1 MNNIEMSNIYQD
13 FLNKMIQIDDSKSLF
28 ELQVEFLGKKGIFA
42 NFMQELKSMSKE
54 DKAVYGKELNVIKN
68 RIQEHINEKKKSIE
82 EIELE
87 ARLEKEKIDVT
98 QPGLFFTNGYI
109 HPLHKMQFQI
119 CSVFSSM
126 GYDVLSGPEIETDHF
141 NFEMLNIPKN
151 HSARDMQDT
160 FYIDDTYLLR
170 THTSPMQIRTMT
182 ENTEKGPIRI
192 VSPGKVFRRDEDDA
206 THSHQFMQIEGLL
219 VDEGISISHLIGT
232 LNEFVKAIFGED
244 REIRVRP
251 SYFPF
256 TEPSLEVDVDC
267 FNCDGDGCN
276 ICKGTGWIEVLGAGM
291 IHPRVLEM
299 SGYDSDKY
307 SGFAFGLGIERFV
320 MLKYKVSDIRDFY
333 TNDIRFI
340 SNINSRD
347 GGVF

>member
-1 MNNIEMSNIYQD
+1 MNNIEMNNIYQD
-13 FLNKMIQIDDSKSLF
+13 FLNKMIQINDSKSLF
-28 ELQVEFLGKKGIFA
+28 ELQVEFLGKKGIFT

-54 DKAVYGKELNVIKN
+54 DKAIYGKELNVIKN

-82 EIELE
+82 EVELE
-87 ARLEKEKIDVT
+87 ARLEQEKIDVT

-182 ENTEKGPIRI
+182 ENAEKGSIRI

-232 LNEFVKAIFGED
+232 LNEFVKAIFGEE

-267 FNCDGDGCN
+267 FNCGGDGCN